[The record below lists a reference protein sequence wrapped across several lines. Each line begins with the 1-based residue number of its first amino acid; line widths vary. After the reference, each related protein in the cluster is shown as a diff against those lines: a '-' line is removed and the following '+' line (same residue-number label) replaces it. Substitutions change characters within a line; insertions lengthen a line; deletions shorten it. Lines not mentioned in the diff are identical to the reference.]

1 MLQPAVLQLGASF
14 VLLAAGALGLRAEA
28 GAWRARP
35 PVWVLAIDVLPLL
48 LGVAVFGTL
57 SARPLLG
64 ALITVALAIGLGVA
78 DRVKRSV
85 LHEPVVFADRAE
97 LLEVVRHPEFYIPFA
112 GTAVMAAGTAA
123 LLAIIA
129 IIAWQ
134 VPPLWDWSPWPPA
147 LALLACAACLLL
159 PGRPVVLAWLHR
171 RYDALSPTRDP
182 AQDAARWGLCASLII
197 HATLARAERPGLR
210 HALPPLPAPAT
221 IRPGAVVMVQLE
233 SFFDPRRIHPAVPE
247 GVLPGYD
254 SCLAEAVAWGPLK
267 VPCWGA
273 NTVRTEFSALAGV
286 DVQALGLDR
295 FNPYER
301 FALHPIETLARR
313 MQALGRQTVC
323 LHPFDLSFYN
333 RRRVLPALGFDRLIG
348 PEAFPATRGFVDDAT
363 LAQYAAGLIAAEG
376 PGLFLFVISVG
387 NHGPWLHDRGPE
399 DACPL
404 PEALAQLP
412 DAEQFR
418 RFLGGVRRTDAVFP
432 ILSSALQAQGAGTL
446 LCFGDHQPSLPGLL
460 PQLLPGDTDTDY
472 LLWDTHPG
480 PGGPSHPRSVDTLPS
495 LLLNHLAT
503 PRP

>member
-1 MLQPAVLQLGASF
+1 MLQFGASF
-14 VLLAAGALGLRAEA
+14 VLLAACALGLRAEA

-48 LGVAVFGTL
+48 LGFAIFSAL

-64 ALITVALAIGLGVA
+64 ALVTAALAVGLGVA

-97 LLEVVRHPEFYIPFA
+97 LLEVLRHPEFYIPFA
-112 GTAVMAAGTAA
+112 GTAVMTAGTAA
-123 LLAIIA
+123 LLAAVA
-129 IIAWQ
+129 IMAWE

-147 LALLACAACLLL
+147 LALLACAACLVL
-159 PGRPVVLAWLHR
+159 PGHSLVLAWLHR
-171 RYDALSPTRDP
+171 RYDTLRPTRDP
-182 AQDAARWGLCASLII
+182 AQDAARWGLCASLVI

-233 SFFDPRRIHPAVPE
+233 SFFDPRRAHPAVPD
-247 GVLPGYD
+247 GMLPGYD
-254 SCLAEAVAWGPLK
+254 ACRAGAVAWGPLG
-267 VPCWGA
+267 VPSWGA

-286 DVQALGLDR
+286 DVRALGLDR

-313 MQALGRQTVC
+313 MRALGRRTVC

-333 RRRVLPALGFDRLIG
+333 RRQVLPALGFDRLIG

-363 LAQYAAGLIAAEG
+363 LARHAASFIEAEG
-376 PGLFLFVISVG
+376 PDLFLFVISVG

-404 PEALAQLP
+404 PEALAHLP
-412 DAEQFR
+412 DAGQFR
-418 RFLGGVRRTDAVFP
+418 RFLGGVQRTDAVFP
-432 ILSSALQAQGAGTL
+432 ILSGALQAQGAGTL

-460 PQLLPGDTDTDY
+460 PHLLPGDTDTDY
-472 LLWDTHPG
+472 LLWDTQPG
-480 PGGPSHPRSVDTLPS
+480 PNAPSHRRSVDALPA
-495 LLLNHLAT
+495 LLLDHLAT
-503 PRP
+503 PRA